1 MSEDD
6 LEEFSIL
13 LARAMKRD
21 YILFESVIEEYVA
34 GLTDEKIELLQQV
47 INKQEE
53 EQAKMPY
60 TLDSYNAQCQ
70 LWNFNSL
77 KTLYLPRNN

>member
-13 LARAMKRD
+13 LARAMQRD
-21 YILFESVIEEYVA
+21 YVLFESVIEEYVA
-34 GLTDEKIELLQQV
+34 GLTDEKIDLLQQV
-47 INKQEE
+47 INKQEAE
-53 EQAKMPY
+53 RAQMPY

-70 LWNFNSL
+70 L
-77 KTLYLPRNN
+77 

>member
-6 LEEFSIL
+6 LEEFSVL
-13 LARAMKRD
+13 LARAMRRD

-34 GLTDEKIELLQQV
+34 GLDDDKIDYLQQI

-53 EQAKMPY
+53 ERSKWPL
-60 TLDSYNAQCQ
+60 TLDSYNAQCRPDWAVNQ
-70 LWNFNSL
+70 PSH
-77 KTLYLPRNN
+77 Y

>member
-1 MSEDD
+1 MTEDD

-13 LARAMKRD
+13 LARAMKQD

-34 GLTDEKIELLQQV
+34 GLTDEKIDLLQKV

-53 EQAKMPY
+53 ERAKMPY
-60 TLDSYNAQCQ
+60 TLDAYNAQCQ
-70 LWNFNSL
+70 L
-77 KTLYLPRNN
+77 

>member
-6 LEEFSIL
+6 LEEFSVL

-21 YILFESVIEEYVA
+21 YVLFESVIEEYVA
-34 GLTDEKIELLQQV
+34 GLTEEKIDLLQQV
-47 INKQEE
+47 INKQEAE
-53 EQAKMPY
+53 RAKMPY

-70 LWNFNSL
+70 L
-77 KTLYLPRNN
+77 

>member
-6 LEEFSIL
+6 LEEFSVL

-21 YILFESVIEEYVA
+21 YVLFESVIEEYVA
-34 GLTDEKIELLQQV
+34 GLTDEKIDLLQQV

-53 EQAKMPY
+53 ERAKMPY
-60 TLDSYNAQCQ
+60 TLSSYHAMEQ
-70 LWNFNSL
+70 
-77 KTLYLPRNN
+77 P

>member
-13 LARAMKRD
+13 LARAMQRD
-21 YILFESVIEEYVA
+21 YVLFESVIEEYVA
-34 GLTDEKIELLQQV
+34 GLTDEKIDLLQQV
-47 INKQEE
+47 INKQEA

-60 TLDSYNAQCQ
+60 TLDAYNAQCQ
-70 LWNFNSL
+70 
-77 KTLYLPRNN
+77 

>member
-6 LEEFSIL
+6 LEEFSVL

-21 YILFESVIEEYVA
+21 YVLFESIIEEYVA
-34 GLTDEKIELLQQV
+34 GLTEEKIDLLQQV
-47 INKQEE
+47 INKQEAE
-53 EQAKMPY
+53 RAKMPY

-70 LWNFNSL
+70 L
-77 KTLYLPRNN
+77 

>member
-6 LEEFSIL
+6 LEEFSVL

-34 GLTDEKIELLQQV
+34 GLTDEKIDLLQQV
-47 INKQEE
+47 INKQEAE
-53 EQAKMPY
+53 RAKMPY
-60 TLDSYNAQCQ
+60 TLDSYHAQCQ
-70 LWNFNSL
+70 L
-77 KTLYLPRNN
+77 

>member
-6 LEEFSIL
+6 LEEFSVL

-21 YILFESVIEEYVA
+21 YVLFESVIEEYVA
-34 GLTDEKIELLQQV
+34 GLTEEKIDLLQKV

-53 EQAKMPY
+53 ESAKMPY

-70 LWNFNSL
+70 L
-77 KTLYLPRNN
+77 

>member
-6 LEEFSIL
+6 LEEFSVL

-34 GLTDEKIELLQQV
+34 GLTEEKIDLLQKV

-53 EQAKMPY
+53 ERAKMPY
-60 TLDSYNAQCQ
+60 TLSSYHAMEQ
-70 LWNFNSL
+70 
-77 KTLYLPRNN
+77 R

>member
-1 MSEDD
+1 MTKDE

-21 YILFESVIEEYVA
+21 YVLFESVIEEYVA
-34 GLTDEKIELLQQV
+34 GLTDEKIDLLQQV
-47 INKQEE
+47 INKQEA

-60 TLDSYNAQCQ
+60 TLDAYNAQCQ
-70 LWNFNSL
+70 
-77 KTLYLPRNN
+77 

>member
-1 MSEDD
+1 MTKDE

-13 LARAMKRD
+13 LAKAMKQD

-34 GLTDEKIELLQQV
+34 GLTDEKIDLLQEI

-53 EQAKMPY
+53 ERAKMPY
-60 TLDSYNAQCQ
+60 TLSSYHAMEQ
-70 LWNFNSL
+70 
-77 KTLYLPRNN
+77 R

>member
-6 LEEFSIL
+6 LEEFSVL

-21 YILFESVIEEYVA
+21 YVLFESVIKEYVA
-34 GLTDEKIELLQQV
+34 GLTEEKIDLLQQV
-47 INKQEE
+47 INKQEAE
-53 EQAKMPY
+53 RAKMPY

-70 LWNFNSL
+70 L
-77 KTLYLPRNN
+77 

>member
-13 LARAMKRD
+13 LARAMQRD

-34 GLTDEKIELLQQV
+34 GLDDDKIDYLQQI

-53 EQAKMPY
+53 ERAKMPY
-60 TLDSYNAQCQ
+60 TLDSYNAQSQ
-70 LWNFNSL
+70 L
-77 KTLYLPRNN
+77 

>member
-1 MSEDD
+1 MTKDE

-21 YILFESVIEEYVA
+21 YVLFESVIEEYVA
-34 GLTDEKIELLQQV
+34 GLTDEKIDLLQQV
-47 INKQEE
+47 INKQEAE
-53 EQAKMPY
+53 RAKMPY

-70 LWNFNSL
+70 L
-77 KTLYLPRNN
+77 

>member
-6 LEEFSIL
+6 LEEFSVL

-21 YILFESVIEEYVA
+21 YVLFESIIEEYVA
-34 GLTDEKIELLQQV
+34 GLTEEKIDLLQQV
-47 INKQEE
+47 INKQEA

-60 TLDSYNAQCQ
+60 TLDAYNAQCQ
-70 LWNFNSL
+70 
-77 KTLYLPRNN
+77 

>member
-6 LEEFSIL
+6 LEEFSVL

-21 YILFESVIEEYVA
+21 YVLFESVIEEYVA
-34 GLTDEKIELLQQV
+34 GLTEEKIDLLQQV
-47 INKQEE
+47 INKQEA

-60 TLDSYNAQCQ
+60 TLDAYNAQCQ
-70 LWNFNSL
+70 
-77 KTLYLPRNN
+77 

>member
-6 LEEFSIL
+6 LEEFSVL

-21 YILFESVIEEYVA
+21 YVLFESVIQEYVA
-34 GLTDEKIELLQQV
+34 GLTEEKIDLLQQV
-47 INKQEE
+47 INKQEAE
-53 EQAKMPY
+53 RAKMPY

-70 LWNFNSL
+70 L
-77 KTLYLPRNN
+77 

>member
-6 LEEFSIL
+6 LEEFSVL
-13 LARAMKRD
+13 LARAMRRD

-34 GLTDEKIELLQQV
+34 GLDDDKIDYLQQI

-53 EQAKMPY
+53 ERANMPY

-70 LWNFNSL
+70 L
-77 KTLYLPRNN
+77 

>member
-6 LEEFSIL
+6 LEEFTIL
-13 LARAMKRD
+13 LARAMQRD
-21 YILFESVIEEYVA
+21 YVLFESVIEEYVA

-60 TLDSYNAQCQ
+60 TLDSYTAQCQ
-70 LWNFNSL
+70 L
-77 KTLYLPRNN
+77 

>member
-6 LEEFSIL
+6 LEEFSVL

-34 GLTDEKIELLQQV
+34 GLDDDKLDYLQQI

-53 EQAKMPY
+53 ERSKWPL

-70 LWNFNSL
+70 L
-77 KTLYLPRNN
+77 

>member
-1 MSEDD
+1 MKEDD

-34 GLTDEKIELLQQV
+34 GLTDEKIDLLQKV
-47 INKQEE
+47 IDKQEE
-53 EQAKMPY
+53 ERAKMPY

-70 LWNFNSL
+70 L
-77 KTLYLPRNN
+77 

>member
-13 LARAMKRD
+13 LARAMQRD
-21 YILFESVIEEYVA
+21 YVLFESVIEEYVA

-60 TLDSYNAQCQ
+60 TLDSYHAMEQ
-70 LWNFNSL
+70 
-77 KTLYLPRNN
+77 P